1 MEKNKKK
8 SNQKSFFFKDYNHY
22 SSKSLSKVGL
32 KISEDRVYLL
42 FFVFF
47 CLISIF
53 SIKILAISLKES
65 NFKNTQNYY
74 NKIFKLIRSDIVDR
88 NGIIIAK
95 NIRVYNA
102 AVKPNLIKD
111 KKKFI
116 LKIKLLYPEINT
128 LNIKNKIDKNKYFY
142 LKKNISEDEKLKLW
156 SLGEKGIL
164 FEKTQTR
171 IYPHK
176 NLFSHVLGQI
186 DDDNIGISGL
196 ERSFDKQLR
205 LNKKPLVISLDT
217 NIQYLIREELVKFQ
231 KVFNNIGSASILM
244 NIDNGEILSM
254 VSLPDFDI
262 NKRKTIDDVNYIN
275 RATKGVYELGSVF
288 KTFTLAG
295 ALNEGVVETNTLFK
309 NLPKKIS
316 CAGRP
321 IGEYDEKIP
330 SDLTA
335 EQILIRSG
343 NIGSVRIAQ
352 KIGGEKM
359 KNFLQN
365 IGVLNKIEF
374 DIDEVGVP
382 ISFRWGKCKLATAS
396 FGHGITTT
404 LLQLAKGYSIISN
417 GGFNLKPTLIKNG
430 HKVEKKVRVL
440 NEEVSKK
447 INPILRK
454 IVSTK
459 EGTANFANIKGYEV
473 GGKTGTAQKSFNGIY
488 SKNKINTF
496 VAVFPISKPKYILLV
511 LLDEPKPSK
520 DYIYHYKDG
529 SGWKYKGTPYNTAGW
544 TSVEIAGKIIEKIGP
559 ILAIKKIDF
568 YDNYVVKKSN

>member
-447 INPILRK
+447 N
-454 IVSTK
+454 
-459 EGTANFANIKGYEV
+459 
-473 GGKTGTAQKSFNGIY
+473 
-488 SKNKINTF
+488 
-496 VAVFPISKPKYILLV
+496 
-511 LLDEPKPSK
+511 
-520 DYIYHYKDG
+520 
-529 SGWKYKGTPYNTAGW
+529 
-544 TSVEIAGKIIEKIGP
+544 
-559 ILAIKKIDF
+559 
-568 YDNYVVKKSN
+568 